1 MKEDCNDVK
10 NTGQSTHMKIGILSR
25 NRSLYSTRRLAQAA
39 RARGHDVKI
48 IDTMTVA
55 VEMGLSANG
64 KKIKVVLPNNR
75 QAYRW
80 GTITNKIQYVQ
91 PVDAI
96 IPRIG
101 TSITEYGLAVVRQFE
116 QQNVITTAPS
126 AGIAQSRDKLR
137 SMQLLVQHGLPVPKT
152 AVIAQPAALFSAVQ
166 SVGGTPVIIKL
177 IQGTQGKGVI
187 LARNL
192 ATAAAVMNKI
202 QSAKRQALIQEF
214 IAESAGKDWR
224 LIVVGNKCV
233 AAMER
238 QAVTKGEFRS
248 NLHLGG
254 TAVPITPDDETVQ
267 LAVAAAK
274 AHGLPVAGVDIVPS
288 KRGPLLLEINSSPG
302 LEGIEN
308 VTGEDVAVHV
318 IIHLEKSFTQRPRK
332 SRK

>member
-1 MKEDCNDVK
+1 
-10 NTGQSTHMKIGILSR
+10 MKIGILSR
-25 NRSLYSTRRLAQAA
+25 NRNLYSTHRLLQAAQA
-39 RARGHDVKI
+39 RQHDVVV
-48 IDTMTVA
+48 IDTLTVA

-64 KKIKVVLPNNR
+64 KQIKVVLPTP
-75 QAYRW
+75 QQSPRW
-80 GTITNKIQYVQ
+80 GIISNRVQ
-91 PVDAI
+91 HVAPVDAI

-116 QQNVITTAPS
+116 QQQILTTAS
-126 AGIAQSRDKLR
+126 AEAIAQSRDKLR

-152 AVIAQPAALFSAVQ
+152 AVIAQPASLYAAIQ

-202 QSAKRQALIQEF
+202 QGAKRQALIQEF

-224 LIVVGNKCV
+224 LIIVGEKCV

-238 QAVTKGEFRS
+238 QAATEGEFRS

-254 TAVPITPDDETVQ
+254 TAVSLTPDAETVK

-274 AHGLPVAGVDIVPS
+274 AHGLHVAGVDIVPS

-302 LEGIEN
+302 LEGIEK
-308 VTGEDVAVHV
+308 VTGKDVASH
-318 IIHLEKSFTQRPRK
+318 IITHLEQLYRQQKS
-332 SRK
+332 

>member
-1 MKEDCNDVK
+1 
-10 NTGQSTHMKIGILSR
+10 MKIGILSR
-25 NRSLYSTRRLAQAA
+25 NRSLYSTRRLAQAG
-39 RARGHDVKI
+39 RACGHDVKI

-55 VEMGLSANG
+55 VEMGLAQSNNQI
-64 KKIKVVLPNNR
+64 KIVVQNKHR
-75 QAYRW
+75 STRW
-80 GTITNKIQYVQ
+80 GTISHRAQYVQ

-116 QQNVITTAPS
+116 SQNILSTAPS
-126 AGIAQSRDKLR
+126 EGIAQSRDKLR

-152 AVIAQPAALFSAVQ
+152 AVIAQPSALFSAVQ
-166 SVGGTPVIIKL
+166 AVGGTPVIIKL

-202 QSAKRQALIQEF
+202 QGAKRRALIQEF

-224 LIVVGNKCV
+224 LIVVGDKCV

-254 TAVPITPDDETVQ
+254 TAVPITPNPETVK

-302 LEGIEN
+302 LEGIEK
-308 VTGEDVAVHV
+308 VTGKDVAAQ
-318 IIHLEKSFTQRPRK
+318 IIGYLEYAYKRHSTKRR
-332 SRK
+332 R